1 MLGILKAQFIGNLVY
16 GLLRIG
22 EHVFGSIY
30 DFTLDVFLRIFPVS
44 FLIRSPK

>member
-1 MLGILKAQFIGNLVY
+1 MLRILKAQFIGNLVY

-30 DFTLDVFLRIFPVS
+30 DFTLNVFPVS